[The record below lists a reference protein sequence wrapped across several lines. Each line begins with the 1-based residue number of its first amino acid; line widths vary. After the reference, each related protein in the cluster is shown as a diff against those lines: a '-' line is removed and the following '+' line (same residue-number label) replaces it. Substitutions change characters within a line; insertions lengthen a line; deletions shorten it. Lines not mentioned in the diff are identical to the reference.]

1 MRVETREQLKEYCLR
16 QLGKP
21 VIQINVDYEQVED
34 RIDDSIQFFQEFHFN
49 ATDHFYFKHSL
60 TAEDIENGYIDIPP
74 EIISVNKV
82 LSSRY
87 GGGGGVGTWSAE
99 YQYHL
104 NEFLPLNTSADLI
117 HYSMSMQHMAL
128 VNDMLGSGYTVNFSR
143 YNDRLNIYNI
153 EQFRVGENIA
163 VDCFRIISPEEAP
176 QVYNDRFI
184 KKYTTALIKK
194 QWGANLMKFEGMTLV
209 GGVQFSGRKLF
220 EDAEGDIEKLEEE
233 MRSTWEL
240 PVDFIVG

>member
-1 MRVETREQLKEYCLR
+1 MAVSNREELKQYCLR
-16 QLGKP
+16 ELGHP
-21 VIQINVDYEQVED
+21 VIQINVEFDQVED
-34 RIDDSIQFFQEFHFN
+34 RVDDAIQFFQEFHFN
-49 ATDHFYFKHSL
+49 ATDHFYFKYTL
-60 TAEDIENGYIDIPP
+60 TASDIENGYIDIPP

-87 GGGGGVGTWSAE
+87 TSAGAGGWSSE

-128 VNDMLGSGYTVNFSR
+128 VDDMLGSGYTVNFSR

-153 EQFRVGENIA
+153 EQFKEGENIA
-163 VDCFRIISPEEAP
+163 IDCFRVINPEQST
-176 QVYNDRFI
+176 QVYNDRFL
-184 KKYTTALIKK
+184 KRYCTALIKK
-194 QWGANLMKFEGMTLV
+194 QWGTNLMKFEGMTLV
-209 GGVQFSGRKLF
+209 GGVQFSGRQLF
-220 EDAEGDIEKLEEE
+220 DDARDEIEKLEEE